1 MDSNINEQVDL
12 INAIFNSLPF
22 SYIFWKSKEGIY
34 RGASASQIKTFDSGN
49 GFIGKTIYDILSDY
63 ESAKV
68 VDELDNAIM
77 QSGIPQIM
85 EESIITPS
93 GEKKVFLSHKQP
105 LKNAE
110 GHIVGL
116 IGFSIDITDKKNM
129 ENELIASK
137 EKAEASSYIMTEF
150 ISNMGHMLV
159 TPFSSISGMASM
171 LMYGYGDKYLEL
183 KPLFEELLRGCSA
196 WEKVYQE
203 IIRATSI
210 SEIAVNPE
218 LFSINQELENIQSIL
233 EPSAGAKKI
242 KLLFKPLKITD
253 SDLIETDKLKFHL
266 ILVELISNAI
276 KFTEKGQVVMT
287 ITKDEFSYYI
297 QVADTGIGIP
307 ADKQDF
313 IFEQYTMLSRA
324 NKYGT
329 NFQGVG
335 AGLFLTKQRAKLLD
349 AKIKVQSTEHKGS
362 TFKLEIPQVYGAARI
377 KK

>member
-1 MDSNINEQVDL
+1 MDLNINEQVDL

-34 RGASASQIKTFDSGN
+34 RGASANQIKTFDSGN
-49 GFIGKTIYDILSDY
+49 GFIGKTIYEILSDY
-63 ESAKV
+63 ESAKA
-68 VDELDNAIM
+68 VDELDNTIM
-77 QSGIPQIM
+77 QSGIPQII
-85 EESIITPS
+85 EESVITPND
-93 GEKKVFLSHKQP
+93 EKKVFLSHKQP
-105 LKNAE
+105 LKDAE

-171 LMYGYGDKYLEL
+171 LMYGYGDEYLEL

-210 SEIAVNPE
+210 SEIAVKPE
-218 LFSINQELENIQSIL
+218 FFSINQELENIQSIL

-242 KLLFKPLKITD
+242 KLLFKPLKVTD

-266 ILVELISNAI
+266 ILIELISNAI
-276 KFTEKGQVVMT
+276 KFTEKGRIVIT
-287 ITKDEFSYYI
+287 ITKDESSYHI

-307 ADKQDF
+307 IDKQDF

-329 NFQGVG
+329 NFHGVG
-335 AGLFLTKQRAKLLD
+335 AGLFLTKQRAKLLN
-349 AKIKVQSTEHKGS
+349 AKIQVKSTEHKGS
-362 TFKLEIPQVYGAARI
+362 TFELEIPQIYASGSN
-377 KK
+377 

>member
-49 GFIGKTIYDILSDY
+49 GFIGKTIYEILSDY

-116 IGFSIDITDKKNM
+116 IGFSIDITDKKDM

-242 KLLFKPLKITD
+242 KLLFKPLKVTD

-266 ILVELISNAI
+266 ILIELISNAI
-276 KFTEKGQVVMT
+276 KFTEKGRIVIT
-287 ITKDEFSYYI
+287 ITKDESSYHI

-307 ADKQDF
+307 IDKQDF

-329 NFQGVG
+329 NFHGVG
-335 AGLFLTKQRAKLLD
+335 AGLFLTKQRAKLLN
-349 AKIKVQSTEHKGS
+349 AKIQVKSTEHKGS
-362 TFKLEIPQVYGAARI
+362 TFELEIPQIYASGSN
-377 KK
+377 